1 MFSGPSQWKTFMWNL
16 WRNDGGETVH
26 LTGEVVTVDP
36 VLGSVY
42 LKRSHVLYRLF
53 T

>member
-36 VLGSVY
+36 VLSCAVQTVY
-42 LKRSHVLYRLF
+42 IVCDLIKY
-53 T
+53 